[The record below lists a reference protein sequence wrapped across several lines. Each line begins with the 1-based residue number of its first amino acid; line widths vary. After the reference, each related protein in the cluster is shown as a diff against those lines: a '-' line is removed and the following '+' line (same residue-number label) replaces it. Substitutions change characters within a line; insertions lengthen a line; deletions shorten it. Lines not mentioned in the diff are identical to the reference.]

1 MTFRFSNIAGS
12 LNALLV
18 LEAVV
23 RHLSFTRAAR
33 ELCVS
38 QPTISRHIATLENR
52 LGRALF
58 TRDGNQV
65 LPTAPARRLAAA
77 VALGF
82 GHAET
87 AWEAIKFDSVED
99 EVSIACSFGFAE
111 NWLMPRYAGLKRA
124 LGNTRLR
131 ISTFDQ
137 PNPQQLARTDIAVV
151 WDTSLLPDRPSFP
164 LFDEEAF
171 PVCSPQYLR
180 QHPGIEHGAGALAAA
195 DLIHFDVGDSGFI
208 TWRLWFA
215 AQGVDYRPP
224 AAAHQYDALPFAMQ
238 AVLDGEG
245 VGIGWRYLVD
255 QMLDDGRLLRI
266 GPALTNR
273 KAAYFLQYR
282 EDRRG
287 DDGMRKVIAWFEDAI
302 GRQNRR
308 D

>member
-1 MTFRFSNIAGS
+1 MTNRFRNISGS

-52 LGRALF
+52 LERPLF
-58 TRDGNQV
+58 VRDGNQV
-65 LPTAPARRLAAA
+65 VPTAHAQRLAAA
-77 VALGF
+77 VSLGF

-87 AWEAIKFDSVED
+87 AWEAIKFDSGDD
-99 EVSIACSFGFAE
+99 EVTIACSFGFAE

-124 LGNTRLR
+124 LGKTRLR
-131 ISTFDQ
+131 ISTFDR
-137 PNPQQLARTDIAVV
+137 PNLQQMARIDVAVV

-164 LFDEEAF
+164 LFDEVAF

-180 QHPGIEHGAGALAAA
+180 QHPGIDRSVEALAATE
-195 DLIHFDVGDSGFI
+195 LIHFDVGDSGFI
-208 TWRLWFA
+208 TWRLWFS
-215 AQGVDYRPP
+215 AQGIDYRPP
-224 AAAHQYDALPFAMQ
+224 ATAHQYDALPFSMQ

-255 QMLDDGRLLRI
+255 QMLNDGRLVRV
-266 GPALTNR
+266 GPAMTNR
-273 KAAYFLQYR
+273 EVAYFLQYR
-282 EDRRG
+282 EHRPN
-287 DDGMRKVIAWFEDAI
+287 DDGIRKIIAWFKQAI
-302 GRQNRR
+302 GRQGR